1 MAYIERY
8 RNFDVRELVATES
21 HAGQGESAPP
31 YPCDV
36 AATDCHPVFACAAA
50 LAILDRVD
58 VVGETL
64 GW

>member
-1 MAYIERY
+1 M
-8 RNFDVRELVATES
+8 FGSCVAAES

-36 AATDCHPVFACAAA
+36 AATDRHPVFACAAA